1 MTTIRRRRSTIV
13 GSSAILIA
21 LLAGACGSDIE
32 GIRGSGDVQSDER
45 AVSGF
50 DEILLEGGGSI
61 FVDVSG
67 TESLTIEA
75 ENNLLPLLSSEVKG
89 TRLELRTRESIS
101 PTEPI
106 VYTIGAVAFEGISI
120 VGSGDL
126 VATNLDCNAFN
137 ASVAGSGDFDLTGR
151 CDRLDLSITGSG
163 DFAGDSFEVGAAD
176 IEISGSGDVVVNA
189 TDELVVRITG
199 SGDVAYL
206 GDPST
211 DIDIAGSG
219 DVRKL

>member
-1 MTTIRRRRSTIV
+1 MMTIRRRRPIV
-13 GSSAILIA
+13 RCAVILTA
-21 LLAGACGSDIE
+21 LLATACGSDID
-32 GIRGSGDVQSDER
+32 GVRGSGDVQSEER
-45 AVSGF
+45 TVTGF
-50 DEILLEGGGSI
+50 DEILLEGSGRI
-61 FVDVSG
+61 FVDVSE

-75 ENNLLPLLSSEVKG
+75 EDNLLPLLSSEVTG
-89 TRLELRTRESIS
+89 SRLELRTSESIS
-101 PTEPI
+101 PTRPI
-106 VYTIGAVAFEGISI
+106 VYTIGAIAFEGISI

-126 VATNLDCNAFN
+126 VAANLDCNSFN
-137 ASVAGSGDFDLTGR
+137 ASVAGSGNFDLTGQ

-163 DFAGDSFEVGAAD
+163 DFAGEAFEVGTAD
-176 IEISGSGDVVVNA
+176 IDISGSGDVVVNA

-199 SGDVAYL
+199 SGDVEYL

>member
-1 MTTIRRRRSTIV
+1 MTTTRSRRSIIGRAVILVT
-13 GSSAILIA
+13 LIA
-21 LLAGACGSDIE
+21 AACGSDVD
-32 GIRGSGDVQSDER
+32 GVRGSGDVQTDER

-61 FVDVSG
+61 VVDVSG
-67 TESLTIEA
+67 TESLRIEA
-75 ENNLLPLLSSEVKG
+75 DDNLLPLLSSEVRG
-89 TRLELRTRESIS
+89 RRLELRTRESIAPS
-101 PTEPI
+101 QPI

-120 VGSGDL
+120 VGSGDV
-126 VATNLDCNAFN
+126 VATNLDCTSFD
-137 ASVAGSGDFDLTGR
+137 ASIAGAGDLDLTGE
-151 CDRLDLSITGSG
+151 CDRLDLSITGTG
-163 DFAGDSFEVGAAD
+163 GFAGEAFEVATAD
-176 IEISGSGDVVVNA
+176 IGISGSGNVVVNA

-199 SGDVAYL
+199 SGDVGYL

>member
-1 MTTIRRRRSTIV
+1 MTTTRSRRSIIGGAV
-13 GSSAILIA
+13 
-21 LLAGACGSDIE
+21 LLVTLVAAACGSDVD
-32 GIRGSGDVQSDER
+32 GVRGSGDVQTDER

-61 FVDVSG
+61 VVDVSG
-67 TESLTIEA
+67 TESLRIEA
-75 ENNLLPLLSSEVKG
+75 DDNLLPLLSSEVRG
-89 TRLELRTRESIS
+89 RRLELRTRESIAPS
-101 PTEPI
+101 QPV

-120 VGSGDL
+120 VGSVDL
-126 VATNLDCNAFN
+126 VATNLDCTSFD
-137 ASVAGSGDFDLTGR
+137 ASIAGAGDLDLTGE
-151 CDRLDLSITGSG
+151 CDRLELSITGTG
-163 DFAGDSFEVGAAD
+163 GFAGEAFEVATAD
-176 IEISGSGDVVVNA
+176 IDISGSGNVVVNA